1 MGTLGLED
9 ESFSMSMRFAAISEV
24 RVSWR
29 KGSAMV
35 STVIALLKPQ
45 GPAKCAETLRRLKVV
60 VPIKPGH
67 EAAVGFF
74 METGDI
80 WTGSRMMMHT
90 DYETYLSL
98 VNEMNDVEGV
108 MEDEWQTTVP
118 TMLTIIQDK
127 SVGFVAGGLPCCE
140 FDPDEEVN
148 EIIVQSLNK
157 LTLLGET
164 PTPPGGD
171 V

>member
-1 MGTLGLED
+1 
-9 ESFSMSMRFAAISEV
+9 
-24 RVSWR
+24 
-29 KGSAMV
+29 MV

-98 VNEMNDVEGV
+98 VNDMNDVEGV

-118 TMLTIIQDK
+118 TMLTIIQDR
-127 SVGFVAGGLPCCE
+127 SVGLDQGGLPCCE
-140 FDPDEEVN
+140 FDEELEVN
-148 EIIVQSLNK
+148 QIIVPSEK
-157 LTLLGET
+157 TLTLLDET
-164 PTPPGGD
+164 PTPAPEE
-171 V
+171 